1 MKNIQNDDNSSEI
14 NKISPNKELLIKPSE
29 EFHKKSRTKSK
40 TRHKSNKSN
49 QLKNTIYEILS
60 KDSDD
65 RNSQELLI
73 VGDYLSKHYNY
84 FINLKNSDSQLK
96 MDKIAKICKLKK
108 FGPNETII
116 LYGDIGD
123 KFYIVLEGQVEV
135 YLPEYFEK
143 EMSQYEFMQILEKT
157 KRIDKLKYERLKSK
171 NINFNFDNVDLSMIE
186 GNTSFMKNKF
196 NFFLEKDDKKGEYG
210 EGFSFG
216 EIALIKRTTRNATI
230 KSIDNTICLSISKN
244 DYIEAMKEIESK
256 KLVKDI
262 DSFKKK
268 YQFFNCFSSER
279 MIRIF
284 NCFKKVILYKG
295 DYLFHQNDINDYI
308 YLVVRGNFEVYSYIS
323 YSWLNEY
330 YDYIDDSL
338 GNILFYMISNPNLKF
353 DELQELIKNIK
364 LNVTNSPMKNL
375 DYSLCNDI
383 TMSNKNNLK
392 DNLYYI
398 KRDEEQM
405 NNNTNIFKIELNKV
419 DYNEIFGLEDC
430 FDFKMKFYSVKCVS
444 DSAELKCIKISDL
457 IRIIWNSKRND
468 YLYILRLIINKK
480 NILKN
485 KIINSVKN
493 LEKKILF
500 GLDIR
505 YENLINYENNAYNKR
520 SETPNGFCLKEKIKR
535 NYFNI
540 KLNNNN
546 YKKKELEVNKII
558 SAIKVK
564 GYNMSIQDILDK
576 KINILSEE
584 KSYDEKKMFLKKK
597 TINSQILK
605 SLLKNK
611 RSNPH
616 LFKFT
621 KKLCKSFYS
630 SESKNDSM
638 ISIFSPNSR
647 KYTNCSTNNIGLKKI
662 KNIIEFSG
670 LSNDKEKIDDDND
683 INNNIKKLN
692 KTNNFEQSLSLVNK
706 IVKTPNYL
714 SFFSNK
720 KNQKIYLN
728 KNIKRK
734 SIDLINKQ
742 NSLIKFNSFIKPRF
756 PIKSRTYI
764 TSAKYNDN
772 FLRKSVSYETDNI
785 TMVKPF
791 MSPQVKIE
799 NKRKDIFNAVRKV
812 TMIKKV
818 MENKISST
826 KNEEYLRNNL
836 AKKRQTCINKQ
847 INFNFQKIKSD
858 IKYFI

>member
-96 MDKIAKICKLKK
+96 MDKIAKICKLEK

-186 GNTSFMKNKF
+186 GNTNFMKNKF

-330 YDYIDDSL
+330 YDFIDDSL
-338 GNILFYMISNPNLKF
+338 GNIFFYMISNPNLKF

-430 FDFKMKFYSVKCVS
+430 FDFKRKFYSVKCVS

-670 LSNDKEKIDDDND
+670 LSNDKEKTDDDND

-799 NKRKDIFNAVRKV
+799 NKRKDIFNAVRKA

-818 MENKISST
+818 MKNKISST

-858 IKYFI
+858 IK

>member
-1 MKNIQNDDNSSEI
+1 M
-14 NKISPNKELLIKPSE
+14 
-29 EFHKKSRTKSK
+29 
-40 TRHKSNKSN
+40 
-49 QLKNTIYEILS
+49 
-60 KDSDD
+60 
-65 RNSQELLI
+65 
-73 VGDYLSKHYNY
+73 
-84 FINLKNSDSQLK
+84 
-96 MDKIAKICKLKK
+96 
-108 FGPNETII
+108 
-116 LYGDIGD
+116 
-123 KFYIVLEGQVEV
+123 
-135 YLPEYFEK
+135 
-143 EMSQYEFMQILEKT
+143 
-157 KRIDKLKYERLKSK
+157 
-171 NINFNFDNVDLSMIE
+171 
-186 GNTSFMKNKF
+186 
-196 NFFLEKDDKKGEYG
+196 
-210 EGFSFG
+210 
-216 EIALIKRTTRNATI
+216 
-230 KSIDNTICLSISKN
+230 
-244 DYIEAMKEIESK
+244 
-256 KLVKDI
+256 
-262 DSFKKK
+262 
-268 YQFFNCFSSER
+268 
-279 MIRIF
+279 
-284 NCFKKVILYKG
+284 
-295 DYLFHQNDINDYI
+295 
-308 YLVVRGNFEVYSYIS
+308 
-323 YSWLNEY
+323 
-330 YDYIDDSL
+330 
-338 GNILFYMISNPNLKF
+338 
-353 DELQELIKNIK
+353 
-364 LNVTNSPMKNL
+364 
-375 DYSLCNDI
+375 
-383 TMSNKNNLK
+383 
-392 DNLYYI
+392 
-398 KRDEEQM
+398 
-405 NNNTNIFKIELNKV
+405 
-419 DYNEIFGLEDC
+419 
-430 FDFKMKFYSVKCVS
+430 
-444 DSAELKCIKISDL
+444 
-457 IRIIWNSKRND
+457 
-468 YLYILRLIINKK
+468 IINKK

-621 KKLCKSFYS
+621 KKLWKSFYS

-670 LSNDKEKIDDDND
+670 LSNDKEKTDDDND

-706 IVKTPNYL
+706 IVKTPNNL

-799 NKRKDIFNAVRKV
+799 NKRKDIFNAVRKA

-818 MENKISST
+818 MKNKISST

-858 IKYFI
+858 IK

>member
-1 MKNIQNDDNSSEI
+1 MMKVHKDNPTEI
-14 NKISPNKELLIKPSE
+14 NTISPEKETLIKTSDEIDKESKPKPKLSYKLSKSE
-29 EFHKKSRTKSK
+29 
-40 TRHKSNKSN
+40 
-49 QLKNTIYEILS
+49 QLKNLIFEILS
-60 KDSDD
+60 KDSNS

-73 VGDYLSKHYNY
+73 VGDYLLKNY
-84 FINLKNSDSQLK
+84 DYFKNLKNNSTQIK
-96 MDKIAKICKLKK
+96 MEKIAKICKLEK
-108 FGPNETII
+108 FKPNETII
-116 LYGDIGD
+116 VYGDIGN
-123 KFYIVLEGQVEV
+123 KFYIVLEGQVGV
-135 YLPEYFEK
+135 FLPEYYEK
-143 EMSQYEFMQILEKT
+143 ELTPFEYFKLLEKI
-157 KRIDKLKYERLKSK
+157 KRVDKFKYERLKSK
-171 NINFNFDNVDLSMIE
+171 NNQISFDNINMNVLYNSK
-186 GNTSFMKNKF
+186 FMKNKIKL
-196 NFFLEKDDKKGEYG
+196 FLEKNDKKGEYG
-210 EGFSFG
+210 EGFTFG
-216 EIALIKRTTRNATI
+216 DIALLKQSTRNATVKSLI
-230 KSIDNTICLSISKN
+230 NTTCISIDKS
-244 DYIEAMKEIESK
+244 DYIGAIKEIESK
-256 KLVKDI
+256 KLLKDI
-262 DSFKKK
+262 DLFKKK
-268 YQFFNCFSSER
+268 YQFFNCFNNER
-279 MIRIF
+279 MIKIF
-284 NCFKKVILYKG
+284 NCFSKIELYKG

-398 KRDEEQM
+398 KRDEEKM

-430 FDFKMKFYSVKCVS
+430 FDFKRKFYSVKCVS

-500 GLDIR
+500 GLNIR

-670 LSNDKEKIDDDND
+670 LSNDKEKTDDDND

-858 IKYFI
+858 IK